1 MVTEHDVPSD
11 DTQPTAIDQAA
22 LPDDSAPNNS
32 APSDSA
38 PNDSAPN
45 DSAPNDSAHVETDEE
60 LELETFD
67 LDHDGKISIA
77 EQERARLGLVDARL
91 EEIAGEGGIKGKL
104 AGGAHHILDKFDN
117 D

>member
-1 MVTEHDVPSD
+1 MTEHEVPSD
-11 DTQPTAIDQAA
+11 DTQPTAIDRAA
-22 LPDDSAPNNS
+22 LPDDSAPDDG
-32 APSDSA
+32 APD
-38 PNDSAPN
+38 DG
-45 DSAPNDSAHVETDEE
+45 AHVETDEE

-77 EQERARLGLVDARL
+77 EQERARLGLIDARL
-91 EEIAGEGGIKGKL
+91 EEIAEEGGIKGKL

>member
-32 APSDSA
+32 ARNDSAPSDSA
-38 PNDSAPN
+38 PT
-45 DSAPNDSAHVETDEE
+45 DSAHVQTDEE

>member
-1 MVTEHDVPSD
+1 MTEHDVPSD

-22 LPDDSAPNNS
+22 LPD
-32 APSDSA
+32 
-38 PNDSAPN
+38 DSAPN

>member
-22 LPDDSAPNNS
+22 LPD
-32 APSDSA
+32 
-38 PNDSAPN
+38 DSAPN

>member
-1 MVTEHDVPSD
+1 MTEHDVPSD

-22 LPDDSAPNNS
+22 LPD
-32 APSDSA
+32 DSA

>member
-32 APSDSA
+32 APNDSAPSDSA
-38 PNDSAPN
+38 PT
-45 DSAPNDSAHVETDEE
+45 DSAHVQTDEE